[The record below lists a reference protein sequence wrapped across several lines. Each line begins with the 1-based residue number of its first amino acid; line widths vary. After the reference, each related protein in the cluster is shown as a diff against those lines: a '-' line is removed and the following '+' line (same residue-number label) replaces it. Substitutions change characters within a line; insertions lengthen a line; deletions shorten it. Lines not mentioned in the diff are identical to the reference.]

1 MGIIATQKL
10 KVMVKCDT
18 VDDRDLTEFLK
29 GIDWK
34 QFLLFG
40 SVKIQVRDGKA
51 TLVTVE
57 RTVKLD

>member
-1 MGIIATQKL
+1 MSKDVIVEDKA
-10 KVMVKCDT
+10 
-18 VDDRDLTEFLK
+18 LTECLM

-40 SVKIQVRDGKA
+40 SVKVQVRGGKA

>member
-1 MGIIATQKL
+1 MDNRHEELHKMAKDD
-10 KVMVKCDT
+10 MVDKE
-18 VDDRDLTEFLK
+18 LTEYLK